1 MQKRTTIKDLAAA
14 MRVNV
19 STISRALKDH
29 PDISREV
36 REAVRKLA
44 AEMNYVP
51 NYTAINLRKQN
62 SKVIGL
68 IIPEI
73 SMFFFPSVIQG
84 IEDVAH
90 AHGYNLLV
98 LQSNEM
104 LLREIENINI
114 CFQNGVAGLLLS
126 VSRDTDGTQHLRA
139 LQDMALPIVLFDK
152 VVEDDTLH
160 QVIIDDA
167 AAAQLAT
174 EHLLQIGCKSIIGVF
189 GNANMSITKR
199 RIAGFEAAF
208 AKYNTE
214 MRLDAIQFAQST
226 DETFRIISTLCSH
239 TPPDGVFVM
248 SDEILAGTMP
258 ALKRSGLQV
267 PKDCAIVA
275 ISDGYLPNYLDPP
288 VTFVRHS
295 GYSIGQQA
303 AELLCKLIVQTEPQP
318 PFNIIVE
325 TQIQVQ
331 ASSMNRN
338 FMAQ

>member
-14 MRVNV
+14 MQVNV
-19 STISRALKDH
+19 STVSRALKDH

-36 REAVRKLA
+36 RDAVKRLA
-44 AEMNYVP
+44 EEMNYVP
-51 NYTAINLRKQN
+51 NYMAINLRKQN

-90 AHGYNLLV
+90 ANGYNLLV
-98 LQSNEM
+98 LQSHEM
-104 LLREIENINI
+104 LAREIENINI
-114 CFQNGVAGLLLS
+114 CFQNGVAGLLLC
-126 VSRDTDGTQHLRA
+126 VSRDTHGTQHLKA
-139 LQDMALPIVLFDK
+139 VQEMELPMVLFDK
-152 VVEDDTLH
+152 VVEDDALH

-189 GNANMSITKR
+189 GNANMSITKQ
-199 RIAGFEAAF
+199 RIAGFTSAF
-208 AKYNTE
+208 AKYNIA
-214 MRLDAIQFAQST
+214 MRLDAIQFAHNT

-248 SDEILAGTMP
+248 SDEILAGTLP
-258 ALKRSGLQV
+258 ALKRSGLRV
-267 PKDCAIVA
+267 PNDCAVVA

-288 VTFVRHS
+288 VSFVKHS
-295 GYSIGQQA
+295 GYTIGQQA
-303 AELLCKLIVQTEPQP
+303 AELLCKLIEQTDAQP

-325 TQIQVQ
+325 TQLQVQ
-331 ASSMNRN
+331 ASTMLNIN
-338 FMAQ
+338 

>member
-1 MQKRTTIKDLAAA
+1 MHKRTTIKDLAAA
-14 MRVNV
+14 MHVNV

-29 PDISREV
+29 PDISPET
-36 REAVRKLA
+36 REAVRALA
-44 AEMNYVP
+44 EKMNYVP
-51 NYTAINLRKQN
+51 NYMAINLRKQN

-90 AHGYNLLV
+90 ANGYNLLV

-104 LLREIENINI
+104 LAREIENINI

-126 VSRDTDGTQHLRA
+126 VSRDTNGTQHLKA
-139 LQDMALPIVLFDK
+139 LQEMELPVVLFDK
-152 VVEDDTLH
+152 VVDDDTLH

-167 AAAQLAT
+167 AAAQKAT

-189 GNANMSITKR
+189 GNANMSITKH
-199 RIAGFEAAF
+199 RIEGFRSAF
-208 AKYNTE
+208 AKYDVQP
-214 MRLDAIQFAQST
+214 RLDAVQFAQST

-248 SDEILAGTMP
+248 SDEILAGALP
-258 ALKRSGLQV
+258 ALKRSGLQI
-267 PKDCAIVA
+267 PQDCAVVA

-288 VTFVRHS
+288 VSFVKHS
-295 GYSIGQQA
+295 GYAIGQQA
-303 AELLCKLIVQTEPQP
+303 AELLCSLIPQNTTQKA
-318 PFNIIVE
+318 FNIMVE
-325 TQIQVQ
+325 TALQVQ
-331 ASSMNRN
+331 ASSLRI
-338 FMAQ
+338 